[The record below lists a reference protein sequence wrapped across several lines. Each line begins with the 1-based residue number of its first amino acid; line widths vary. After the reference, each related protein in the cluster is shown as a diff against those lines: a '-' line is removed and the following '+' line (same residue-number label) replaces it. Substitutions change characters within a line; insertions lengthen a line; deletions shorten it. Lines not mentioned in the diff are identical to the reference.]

1 MVVLAA
7 GISPLVL
14 GGAGVVLCASV
25 GLTGD
30 SDHHYKYM
38 PGFVVEN
45 PSCISLLLKALFQ
58 RLPRQSSGQDSAF
71 TAEGMGLTLDL
82 GTKIPHATRNTQ

>member
-1 MVVLAA
+1 MVALAA

-45 PSCISLLLKALFQ
+45 PRCISLLLKAIFQ
-58 RLPRQSSGQDSAF
+58 RLPQQSSGQDSVLSLQR
-71 TAEGMGLTLDL
+71 GLTLDL
-82 GTKIPHATRNTQ
+82 GTKIPHATQNTQ